1 MRIHMTIL
9 ATLLCGAA
17 HAADTGPVTDGEI
30 RIGYRES
37 AAPFSFVD
45 GGKPAGYTIDLCEH
59 IVDAIRKSTGPAT
72 LKVTYVPLTSSNR
85 VEKVK
90 GGEVDLECGATTV
103 TAQRAAE
110 VAFSQ
115 PIFYADTKI
124 MVKAAS
130 GIQSVAGLK
139 GKRVIV
145 NQGAAGAPMLAKA
158 DLDKGLHIQ
167 FVKSLD
173 TRESFK
179 SLQQD
184 KVDAFVHDD
193 VQLVRLAAT
202 SGTPKDF
209 VLLADSLSSD
219 PIAIMV
225 RKDKPQL
232 KQAADATLA
241 KLAASGEL
249 GKIYA
254 KWFMTPSFKFPM
266 GTALKQALK
275 MQ

>member
-1 MRIHMTIL
+1 MRITMTVL
-9 ATLLCGAA
+9 AALLASAG
-17 HAADTGPVTDGEI
+17 HAAETPPVAGGEI
-30 RIGYRES
+30 KVGYRES
-37 AAPFSFVD
+37 AAPFSYVE
-45 GGKPAGYTIDLCEH
+45 GSKPAGYTIELCEH
-59 IVDAIRKSTGPAT
+59 IVEAIKKSMAPASV
-72 LKVTYVPLTSSNR
+72 KVTYVPLTSSDR

-90 GGEVDLECGATTV
+90 NGTADLECGATSV
-103 TAQRAAE
+103 TPQRAAD

-115 PIFYADTKI
+115 PIFFADTKI
-124 MVKAAS
+124 LVKAGS
-130 GIQSVAGLK
+130 GIQSIADLK

-145 NQGAAGAPMLAKA
+145 NQGASGAPLLAKA

-202 SGTPKDF
+202 SSGPKDF
-209 VLLADSLSSD
+209 VLLSESLSSD
-219 PIAIMV
+219 PIAIMI
-225 RKDKPQL
+225 RKDNKAL
-232 KQAADATLA
+232 KQVADATLA
-241 KLAASGEL
+241 RLAASGDL
-249 GKIYA
+249 AKIYA
-254 KWFMTPSFKFPM
+254 KWFVTPTFKFPM

-275 MQ
+275 LP

>member
-1 MRIHMTIL
+1 MRMTC
-9 ATLLCGAA
+9 TLLAALAAGAA
-17 HAADTGPVTDGEI
+17 QAAETQLVAGGEI
-30 RIGYRES
+30 KIGYRES
-37 AAPFSFVD
+37 AAPFSHAE

-59 IVDAIRKSTGPAT
+59 IVDAVRKAMAPAT
-72 LKVTYVPLTSSNR
+72 LKVTYVPLTSSDR
-85 VEKVK
+85 VEKVRS
-90 GGEVDLECGATTV
+90 GAVDLECGATTV
-103 TAQRAAE
+103 TPQRAAE

-124 MVKAAS
+124 MVKSGS
-130 GIQSVAGLK
+130 GIDSIADLK

-145 NQGAAGAPMLAKA
+145 NQGAAGAPLLARA

-179 SLQQD
+179 SLQQN

-202 SGTPKDF
+202 SASAKDF
-209 VLLADSLSSD
+209 MLLDESLSSD

-225 RKDKPQL
+225 RKDNPQL
-232 KQAADATLA
+232 KRVADATLA
-241 KLAASGEL
+241 KIAASGEL
-249 GKIYA
+249 AKIYA
-254 KWFMTPSFKFPM
+254 RWFMTPTFKFPM
-266 GTALKQALK
+266 GSALKRALK
-275 MQ
+275 MP